1 MTKVKIIN
9 IKWKNKTKYG
19 YKKDRL
25 NISSSFFQKRAE
37 QCNKEDVMCK
47 ISTNKCAQ
55 QMQRFR

>member
-25 NISSSFFQKRAE
+25 NISSSFFLEK
-37 QCNKEDVMCK
+37 
-47 ISTNKCAQ
+47 S
-55 QMQRFR
+55 